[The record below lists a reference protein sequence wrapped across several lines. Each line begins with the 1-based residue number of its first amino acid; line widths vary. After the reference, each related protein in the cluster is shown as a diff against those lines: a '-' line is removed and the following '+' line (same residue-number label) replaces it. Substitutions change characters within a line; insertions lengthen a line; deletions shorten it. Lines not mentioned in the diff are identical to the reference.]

1 MRSIPNELSARF
13 GEIEVRKQIMAEYG
27 DSDTA
32 FLGENADG
40 ETVEMSVYKDK
51 IIVKTYQNN
60 GWVRVDHYDSDGCYE
75 AEMYEGKWK

>member
-1 MRSIPNELSARF
+1 MRSISNELSARF

-27 DSDTA
+27 DSDAA

>member
-60 GWVRVDHYDSDGCYE
+60 GWVRVDHYDSDGYYE
-75 AEMYEGKWK
+75 AEMYGGKWK

>member
-40 ETVEMSVYKDK
+40 ETVEISVYKDK

-60 GWVRVDHYDSDGCYE
+60 GWVRVDHYNSDGCYE

>member
-32 FLGENADG
+32 FLGTNADG

-60 GWVRVDHYDSDGCYE
+60 GWVRADYYNSDGYYE
-75 AEMYEGKWK
+75 AEMYEGKWR